1 MQAILILYVLNKL
14 IFMGLPFV
22 PILDKFVT
30 FSIILATIPI
40 SCMCILLSRMFFEL
54 IIVAFRIA
62 ENTGKI
68 ADRRMAE

>member
-1 MQAILILYVLNKL
+1 
-14 IFMGLPFV
+14 
-22 PILDKFVT
+22 
-30 FSIILATIPI
+30 
-40 SCMCILLSRMFFEL
+40 MCILLSRMFFEL